1 MWICHLAC
9 DTNFDHL
16 VKVVSARFPH
26 CKLTIFPLP
35 SVSILEGS
43 YFDTI

>member
-1 MWICHLAC
+1 MLICHIAC

-16 VKVVSARFPH
+16 VKVVSARFPY
-26 CKLTIFPLP
+26 CKLIIFPLP
-35 SVSILEGS
+35 SSILEGS